1 MVLMQDIP
9 SAEAIETVL
18 TMREVTVVGALVLFI
33 IYLIWTKYKT
43 DKRLEEVMDNH
54 IRDLKES
61 DKDKAELAE
70 NFIKMVNN
78 LKEIIHN
85 K

>member
-1 MVLMQDIP
+1 MQTIQDL
-9 SAEAIETVL
+9 EKVL
-18 TMREVTVVGALVLFI
+18 TIKEVSIVGVLIFI
-33 IYLIWTKYKT
+33 IFYLMWSIHKK

-61 DKDKAELAE
+61 DKDKTELVE
-70 NFIKMVNN
+70 RSIKMVND
-78 LKEIIHN
+78 LKEIIHS